1 MVRLS
6 PFARNDGTYSI
17 LLTPYPYY
25 HDICLMETAEK
36 EILLKVN
43 GMHCQS
49 CASTVTSTL
58 KQQGMED
65 VNVSYT
71 ACEATFA
78 NPQHKDLNAIIKSI
92 NNLGYS
98 ASLPTPDKE
107 EKVSYALEIR
117 VAISTLLTLPLFLHM
132 FLPIMFL
139 HDPLV
144 QLGLCLPVFIMGLL
158 YFGKSA
164 WGSLMVKTPNMDVLI
179 TMGFLASFI
188 YSLIAMRHY
197 PVMVHMPFFETCA
210 TIITLVFTGNLIEKR
225 SVRQTTSALT
235 ELLKIQKQKARKVVS
250 HGSHEDTIEMDY
262 RDLQIGD
269 ILQVGKGE
277 SIPVDGVLMEGT
289 ASVNESMVTGESVP
303 VVKNTGDILTG
314 GTIVVKGHLRMRA
327 EKVGNDTVVAGIID
341 MVKKAQGS
349 APKIQRIGDKVS
361 AVFVPIVL
369 GIAVLTFILCKYA
382 FNLTLE
388 NSILNSIGVLVV
400 ACPCAMGLA
409 TPTAVAVA
417 LGRAAQKGILIKG
430 ADTMEALA
438 EIKTIALDKTGTL
451 TTGAFAVRQISP
463 ESEEVKNILF
473 SMEAFSTH
481 PIAKS
486 IAAHL
491 KDSAKK
497 ITLSNVHEE
506 EGLGLKASDSEGHI
520 YKLGSYK
527 VAEKLTTES
536 HHSAYLVKDDKLIA
550 TIDLEDEIRKNAE
563 TALREL
569 ELDGIHIVMISGDK
583 KEKCEELAKKLGIPE
598 VHAEQLPYQKLDRIS
613 NLSKT
618 SPTAMVGDGIN
629 DAPALAMANVGISL
643 GAATKIAMQ
652 SAQVLLL
659 SDNDLQQ
666 LPKVFSIS
674 KKTLRVIKQNLF
686 WAFVYNIVT
695 IPLAATG
702 ILSPMASAFSM
713 AFSDVVVIGNSLR
726 LKRMI

>member
-1 MVRLS
+1 
-6 PFARNDGTYSI
+6 
-17 LLTPYPYY
+17 
-25 HDICLMETAEK
+25 METEVV
-36 EILLKVN
+36 LRVN
-43 GMHCQS
+43 GMHCNS
-49 CASTVTSTL
+49 CAATVTSTL

-78 NPQHKDLNAIIKSI
+78 NPQHKDVEAIIKSI
-92 NNLGYS
+92 NSLGYA

-107 EKVSYALEIR
+107 EKVSYGLEIR
-117 VAISTLLTLPLFLHM
+117 VAIAAVLTLPLFLHM

-139 HDPLV
+139 HNALV

-164 WGSLMVKTPNMDVLI
+164 WGSLKVKTPNMDVLI
-179 TMGFLASFI
+179 TMGFCASFV
-188 YSLIAMRHY
+188 YSLLAMRHY
-197 PVMVHMPFFETCA
+197 PIMTHTAFFETCS
-210 TIITLVFTGNLIEKR
+210 TIITLVLVGNLIEKR
-225 SVRQTTSALT
+225 SVSQTTSALT
-235 ELLKIQKQKARKVVS
+235 SLLKIQKQKARRVVS
-250 HGSHEDTIEMDY
+250 HEGHEDTVETDY

-269 ILQVGKGE
+269 ILQVVKGE
-277 SIPVDGVLMEGT
+277 SIPVDGILTEGS
-289 ASVNESMVTGESVP
+289 ASVNESMITGESAAVL
-303 VVKNTGDILTG
+303 KNIGDTLTG
-314 GTIVVKGHLRMRA
+314 GTIIVNGHLHMRA
-327 EKVGNDTVVAGIID
+327 EKVGNQTVVAGIID

-361 AVFVPIVL
+361 AVFVPIVM
-369 GIAVLTFILCKYA
+369 GIAALTFILCKYA
-382 FNLTLE
+382 FHLTLE

-451 TTGAFAVRQISP
+451 TTGAFAVKNISP
-463 ESEEVKNILF
+463 LTDEIKNVLF
-473 SMEAFSTH
+473 SMEQYSTH

-486 IAAHL
+486 IVAHL

-497 ITLSNVHEE
+497 ITLNNVQEE
-506 EGLGLKASDSEGHI
+506 EGLGLKATDGDGHN

-527 VAEKLTTES
+527 VAEKLTDDKS
-536 HHSAYLVKDDKLIA
+536 HSAYLIKDDKLIA

-563 TALREL
+563 TAIREL
-569 ELDGIHIVMISGDK
+569 EQEGIHIVMISGDK
-583 KEKCEELAKKLGIPE
+583 KEKCEEIASKLGITE
-598 VHAEQLPYQKLDRIS
+598 VHAEQLPYQKFDRIS
-613 NLSKT
+613 ALSQQ

-666 LPKVFSIS
+666 LPKVFTIS

-686 WAFVYNIVT
+686 WAFVYNIVA
-695 IPLAATG
+695 IPLAASG

-713 AFSDVVVIGNSLR
+713 AFSDVIVIGNSLR
-726 LKRMI
+726 LKRMIK

>member
-1 MVRLS
+1 
-6 PFARNDGTYSI
+6 
-17 LLTPYPYY
+17 
-25 HDICLMETAEK
+25 
-36 EILLKVN
+36 
-43 GMHCQS
+43 MHCNS
-49 CASTVTSTL
+49 CAATVTSTL

-71 ACEATFA
+71 ACEASFKNT
-78 NPQHKDLNAIIKSI
+78 PHKDLASVIKSI
-92 NNLGYS
+92 NSLGYA

-107 EKVSYALEIR
+107 EKVSYGLEIR
-117 VAISTLLTLPLFLHM
+117 VAVSAVLTLPLFLHM

-139 HDPLV
+139 HNALV
-144 QLGLCLPVFIMGLL
+144 QLCLCLPVFIMGLL

-164 WGSLMVKTPNMDVLI
+164 WGSIKVKTPNMDVLI
-179 TMGFLASFI
+179 TMGFCASFV
-188 YSLIAMRHY
+188 YSLIVMRHY
-197 PVMVHMPFFETCA
+197 PVMVHMPFFETCS
-210 TIITLVFTGNLIEKR
+210 TIITLVFVGNLIEKR

-235 ELLKIQKQKARKVVS
+235 ELLKIQRQKASKVVN
-250 HGSHEDTIEMDY
+250 HEGHEHIVETDH
-262 RDLQIGD
+262 RDLQPGD
-269 ILQVGKGE
+269 ILQVIKGE
-277 SIPVDGVLMEGT
+277 SIPVDGILTEGD

-303 VVKNTGDILTG
+303 VVKKPGDILTG

-327 EKVGNDTVVAGIID
+327 EKVGKDTVVAGIID

-361 AVFVPIVL
+361 AIFVPVVL
-369 GIAVLTFILCKYA
+369 GIAAVTFVICYLVLKMP
-382 FNLTLE
+382 LE

-438 EIKTIALDKTGTL
+438 AIKTIALDKTGTL
-451 TTGAFAVRQISP
+451 TTGAFSVKHITP
-463 ESEEVKNILF
+463 MTDEVKNILY
-473 SMEAFSTH
+473 SMEQYSTH

-486 IAAHL
+486 IAASL
-491 KDSAKK
+491 KDSAHK
-497 ITLSNVHEE
+497 ISLSNISEE
-506 EGLGLKASDSEGHI
+506 EGLGLKATDTDGHT

-527 VAEKLTTES
+527 VAEKLTTENN
-536 HHSAYLVKDDKLIA
+536 HSAYLVKDNVLLA

-563 TALREL
+563 PALREL
-569 ELDGIHIVMISGDK
+569 EQDGIHIVMISGDK
-583 KEKCEELAKKLGIPE
+583 QEKCTELANKLGIKE

-613 NLSKT
+613 ALAKT

-659 SDNDLQQ
+659 SDNDLAQ
-666 LPKVFSIS
+666 LPKVFTIS

-686 WAFVYNIVT
+686 WAFVYNIVA

-726 LKRMI
+726 LKRMIK

>member
-1 MVRLS
+1 
-6 PFARNDGTYSI
+6 
-17 LLTPYPYY
+17 
-25 HDICLMETAEK
+25 METDD
-36 EILLKVN
+36 IVLKVN
-43 GMHCQS
+43 GMHCNS
-49 CASTVTSTL
+49 CAATVTSTL
-58 KQQGMED
+58 KQQGMEH

-71 ACEATFA
+71 ACEASFKNT
-78 NPQHKDLNAIIKSI
+78 PHKDLAAVIKSI
-92 NNLGYS
+92 NNLGYA
-98 ASLPTPDKE
+98 ASLPMPDKE
-107 EKVSYALEIR
+107 EKVSYGLEIR
-117 VAISTLLTLPLFLHM
+117 VAVSAVLTLPLFLHM
-132 FLPIMFL
+132 FLPVMFL
-139 HDPLV
+139 HNALV
-144 QLGLCLPVFIMGLL
+144 QLCLCFPVFIMGLL

-164 WGSLMVKTPNMDVLI
+164 WGSIKVKTPNMDVLI
-179 TMGFLASFI
+179 TMGFCASFV
-188 YSLIAMRHY
+188 YSLIVMRHY
-197 PVMVHMPFFETCA
+197 PVMVHMPFFETCS
-210 TIITLVFTGNLIEKR
+210 TIITLVFVGNLIEKR

-235 ELLKIQKQKARKVVS
+235 ELLKIQRQKASKVVN
-250 HGSHEDTIEMDY
+250 HEGHEHIVETDH
-262 RDLQIGD
+262 RDLQPGD
-269 ILQVGKGE
+269 ILQVIKGE
-277 SIPVDGVLMEGT
+277 SIPVDGILTEGD

-303 VVKNTGDILTG
+303 VVKKVGDMLTG

-327 EKVGNDTVVAGIID
+327 EKVGKDTVVAGIID

-361 AVFVPIVL
+361 AIFVPVVL
-369 GIAVLTFILCKYA
+369 GIAAVTFAICYLALKMPI
-382 FNLTLE
+382 E

-438 EIKTIALDKTGTL
+438 AIKTIALDKTGTL
-451 TTGAFAVRQISP
+451 TTGAFSVKHITP
-463 ESEEVKNILF
+463 MTDEVKNILY
-473 SMEAFSTH
+473 SMEQYSTH

-486 IAAHL
+486 IAASL
-491 KDSAKK
+491 KDTAHK
-497 ITLSNVHEE
+497 ITLSNISEE
-506 EGLGLKASDSEGHI
+506 EGLGLKATDADGHT

-527 VAEKLTTES
+527 VAEKLTTENN
-536 HHSAYLVKDDKLIA
+536 HSAYLVKDNLLLA

-563 TALREL
+563 PALREL
-569 ELDGIHIVMISGDK
+569 EQDGIHIVMISGDK
-583 KEKCEELAKKLGIPE
+583 QEKCIELANKLGIKE

-613 NLSKT
+613 ALAKT

-659 SDNDLQQ
+659 SDNDLAQ
-666 LPKVFSIS
+666 LPKVFTIS

-686 WAFVYNIVT
+686 WAFVYNIVA

-726 LKRMI
+726 LKRMIK

>member
-1 MVRLS
+1 
-6 PFARNDGTYSI
+6 
-17 LLTPYPYY
+17 
-25 HDICLMETAEK
+25 
-36 EILLKVN
+36 
-43 GMHCQS
+43 
-49 CASTVTSTL
+49 
-58 KQQGMED
+58 MED

-71 ACEATFA
+71 ACEASFKNT
-78 NPQHKDLNAIIKSI
+78 PHKDIAAVIKSI
-92 NNLGYS
+92 NSLGYA

-107 EKVSYALEIR
+107 EKVSYGLEIR
-117 VAISTLLTLPLFLHM
+117 VAVSAVLTLPLFLHM
-132 FLPIMFL
+132 FLPVMFL
-139 HDPLV
+139 HNALV
-144 QLGLCLPVFIMGLL
+144 QLSLCLPVFIMGLL

-164 WGSLMVKTPNMDVLI
+164 WGSIKVKTPNMDVLI
-179 TMGFLASFI
+179 TMGFCASFI
-188 YSLIAMRHY
+188 YSLIVMRHY
-197 PVMVHMPFFETCA
+197 PVMVHMPFFETCS
-210 TIITLVFTGNLIEKR
+210 TIITLVFVGNLIEKR

-235 ELLKIQKQKARKVVS
+235 ELLKIQRQKASKVVN
-250 HGSHEDTIEMDY
+250 HEGHEHIVETDH
-262 RDLQIGD
+262 RDLQPGD
-269 ILQVGKGE
+269 ILQVIKGE
-277 SIPVDGVLMEGT
+277 SIPVDGILTEGD

-303 VVKNTGDILTG
+303 VVKKAGDILTG

-327 EKVGNDTVVAGIID
+327 EKVGKDTVVAGIID

-361 AVFVPIVL
+361 AIFVPVVL
-369 GIAVLTFILCKYA
+369 GIAAVTFVICYLALKMP
-382 FNLTLE
+382 LE

-438 EIKTIALDKTGTL
+438 AIKTIALDKTGTL
-451 TTGAFAVRQISP
+451 TTGAFSVKHITP
-463 ESEEVKNILF
+463 MTDEVKNILY
-473 SMEAFSTH
+473 SMEQYSTH

-486 IAAHL
+486 IAASL
-491 KDSAKK
+491 KDSAHK
-497 ITLSNVHEE
+497 ITLSNISEE
-506 EGLGLKASDSEGHI
+506 EGLGLKATDEAGHT

-527 VAEKLTTES
+527 VAEKLTTENN
-536 HHSAYLVKDDKLIA
+536 HSAYLVKDNLLLA
-550 TIDLEDEIRKNAE
+550 TIDLEDEIRKNGE
-563 TALREL
+563 PALREL
-569 ELDGIHIVMISGDK
+569 EQDGIHIVMISGDK
-583 KEKCEELAKKLGIPE
+583 QEKCTELANKLGIKE

-613 NLSKT
+613 ALAKT

-659 SDNDLQQ
+659 SDNDLAQ
-666 LPKVFSIS
+666 LPKVFTIS

-686 WAFVYNIVT
+686 WAFIYNIVA

-726 LKRMI
+726 LKRMIK